1 MSAIYKKELRSFFIT
16 PIGYVFLIVFLAVS
30 GGIFSVT
37 NLLAT
42 TTDTASYFSVLL
54 ITFIILIPLIT
65 MRLMSEERKTGTE
78 QLLLTAPVSLFSMI
92 SAKFLA
98 AYTLFAGA
106 YLISCLNFIT
116 LYMFGNPNT
125 WVLISS
131 SVGVLFVGAAFIAIG
146 LFISSLSEN
155 QFVSAVF
162 TIASLAVFLVLSVVS
177 ESSTNA
183 FVRTVLKWLSIYDR
197 YYAFSAGLFDL
208 TAILYYSSICIVFLF
223 LSVRLYEKRR
233 WS

>member
-1 MSAIYKKELRSFFIT
+1 MSAIYKKELRSYFIT
-16 PIGYVFLIVFLAVS
+16 PIGYVFLIVFLAIA
-30 GGIFSVT
+30 GGLFSVT

-42 TTDTASYFSVLL
+42 STDTASYFSILL
-54 ITFIILIPLIT
+54 VTFIVLVPLIT
-65 MRLMSEERKTGTE
+65 MRLMSEERKTKTE
-78 QLLLTAPVSLFSMI
+78 QLLLTAPVGLVSVIF
-92 SAKFLA
+92 AKFLA

-106 YLISCLNFIT
+106 YLLSCLNYIT

-125 WVLISS
+125 MVLISS

-162 TIASLAVFLVLSVVS
+162 TIAALAVFFVLSVVS
-177 ESSTNA
+177 DSATSAT
-183 FVRTVLKWLSIYDR
+183 VRTVLKWLSIYDR
-197 YYAFSAGLFDL
+197 YYAFTSGLFDL
-208 TAILYYSSICIVFLF
+208 TAILYYSSISAIFLF
-223 LSVRLYEKRR
+223 LTVRLYEKRR